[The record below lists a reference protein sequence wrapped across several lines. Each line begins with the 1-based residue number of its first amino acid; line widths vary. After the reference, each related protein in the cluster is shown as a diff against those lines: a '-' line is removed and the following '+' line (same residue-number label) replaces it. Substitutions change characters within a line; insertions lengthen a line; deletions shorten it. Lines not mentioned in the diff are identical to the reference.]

1 MVIVLLS
8 IAAFLASLAAI
19 ALVFGPAEVAILT
32 CVVLTTWSA
41 LFLALAFAI
50 NFLVDKFRRRRPAA
64 ATIPLGIKQKDH
76 KDDDDQVDASTSP
89 SSSFLPSLPDPPSQ
103 TEVWWRQNRP

>member
-8 IAAFLASLAAI
+8 IAAFLATLAAI

-50 NFLVDKFRRRRPAA
+50 NFLVDKFRRRRSAA
-64 ATIPLGIKQKDH
+64 STIPPAVKH
-76 KDDDDQVDASTSP
+76 HHPEDDDHVDASTSP

-103 TEVWWRQNRP
+103 TEVWWRQNRQ